1 MGNGAGAISGPASV
15 LPDVGVV
22 HAGDHQHAHSLP
34 EHVGG
39 DARTRVQLL
48 ALEAPGDGD
57 RHVAMR
63 DSASKLSKRASIHNI
78 RSKGEGNNSRWF

>member
-39 DARTRVQLL
+39 DARTRVQLV
-48 ALEAPGDGD
+48 ALETPRYCD
-57 RHVAMR
+57 RQIP
-63 DSASKLSKRASIHNI
+63 L
-78 RSKGEGNNSRWF
+78 

>member
-22 HAGDHQHAHSLP
+22 HAGNHQHAHSLP

-39 DARTRVQLL
+39 DAGARVELL
-48 ALEAPGDGD
+48 PVQTPSDRD
-57 RHVAMR
+57 RHVPVG
-63 DSASKLSKRASIHNI
+63 DHTDQLGKRARVDHIGAE
-78 RSKGEGNNSRWF
+78 GEWNNSWWF